1 MTPKPYPRKLATTHY
16 RIRFDKVTKDGKL
29 TLGHAGKLHQ
39 LGIGARWARTPALML
54 IDNNT
59 VTVLHQDTGEI
70 LSTNTINE
78 HTNYWRNNEREP
90 GRWPGSQT

>member
-1 MTPKPYPRKLATTHY
+1 
-16 RIRFDKVTKDGKL
+16 
-29 TLGHAGKLHQ
+29 
-39 LGIGARWARTPALML
+39 ML

-59 VTVLHQDTGEI
+59 VTVLHKDTGEI
-70 LSTNTINE
+70 LSTHTINE